1 MEEEGEEPAHLEDEK
16 GDVSKMRPSTLRRLV
31 KRRHKVRDTDTQA
44 AREMSFLELLAL
56 NKPDWPLVV
65 IGVIMS
71 AIVGVLFPL
80 MAVLFSEVLRV
91 SGQCSTPSP
100 C

>member
-1 MEEEGEEPAHLEDEK
+1 MHHLGK
-16 GDVSKMRPSTLRRLV
+16 PQ
-31 KRRHKVRDTDTQA
+31 HKVRDTDTQA
-44 AREMSFLELLAL
+44 AWEVSFRELLAL
-56 NKPDWPLVV
+56 NKPDWPLIV